1 MPNTESAAP
10 FWMGCGGW
18 ILSPEIAAEKGIG
31 THQLSQ
37 LSADRVA
44 MGTAHDRSEGP
55 GVSASDLRAYE
66 ASNTDVIVARK
77 ELRGTLGTAM
87 KSLPRRDRQIVML
100 YHWRCATMREIGG
113 LFNINESRVSQI
125 HKRALDRMAV
135 KLRSIGIT
143 SSSSI
148 LLQLNADGLA

>member
-55 GVSASDLRAYE
+55 GVSASDLRADE

-77 ELRGTLGTAM
+77 E
-87 KSLPRRDRQIVML
+87 
-100 YHWRCATMREIGG
+100 CEIP
-113 LFNINESRVSQI
+113 SVPQ
-125 HKRALDRMAV
+125 
-135 KLRSIGIT
+135 
-143 SSSSI
+143 
-148 LLQLNADGLA
+148 